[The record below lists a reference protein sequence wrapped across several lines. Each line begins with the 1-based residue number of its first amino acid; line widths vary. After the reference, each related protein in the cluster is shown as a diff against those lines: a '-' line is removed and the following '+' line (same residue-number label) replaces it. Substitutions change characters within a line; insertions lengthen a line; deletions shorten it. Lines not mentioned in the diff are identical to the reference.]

1 VRDEFGNPVRDGTM
15 LTVEIEGGTLSSGDA
30 DLDAPGTQVLV
41 ANGRAT
47 VIVTVPSSDSVFQ
60 LATYAD
66 AAETLLLGHGAYSPA
81 QYVPTPL
88 NVASWLLA
96 LFPGIFALVIW
107 RKKVIE
113 RVRA

>member
-1 VRDEFGNPVRDGTM
+1 
-15 LTVEIEGGTLSSGDA
+15 
-30 DLDAPGTQVLV
+30 
-41 ANGRAT
+41 
-47 VIVTVPSSDSVFQ
+47 
-60 LATYAD
+60 
-66 AAETLLLGHGAYSPA
+66 LLLGHGAYSPA